1 MGRAAE
7 EEPAQ
12 HRDAIGDVEAR
23 VSIEVRHREAGRAE
37 GSVRFRAGNPPS
49 ANEEEL
55 EHGDRVGDVHPGV
68 GVEIAR
74 KGQRSRGCAADKQF
88 EFSHPG
94 VDIRLARAVDRDK
107 VFHALDRVQQDGF
120 PVSQATDSLDLRAG
134 QARAVSRIDR
144 DPCLDSG

>member
-7 EEPAQ
+7 EEPVQ

-37 GSVRFRAGNPPS
+37 GSVRFRAGNPPA

-55 EHGDRVGDVHPGV
+55 KHGDRVGDVHPGV

-74 KGQRSRGCAADKQF
+74 KDQCSFRCAADHQL

-107 VFHALDRVQQDGF
+107 VFHSLVCVEQDGF
-120 PVSQATDSLDLRAG
+120 PVAQATDSD
-134 QARAVSRIDR
+134 SRTQ
-144 DPCLDSG
+144 